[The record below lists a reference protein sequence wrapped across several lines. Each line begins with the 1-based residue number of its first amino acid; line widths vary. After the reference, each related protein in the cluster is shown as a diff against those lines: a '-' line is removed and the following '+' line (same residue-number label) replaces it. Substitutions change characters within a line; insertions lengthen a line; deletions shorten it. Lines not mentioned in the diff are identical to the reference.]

1 MTQDF
6 RHNSPKEV
14 NAQVNA
20 QTNPQFEPQKNVSPA
35 MQTSAVNA
43 QSVVF
48 TGLRLSAALFAV
60 AGIWLLTM
68 PQTVFS
74 AELTPILGGTFL
86 LVAVADLLAVGFLK
100 RAWSARA

>member
-20 QTNPQFEPQKNVSPA
+20 QTNPQKNVSPA

>member
-43 QSVVF
+43 QRMVF
-48 TGLRLSAALFAV
+48 TGLRLSAVLFAV

-86 LVAVADLLAVGFLK
+86 LVAVADILAVVFLK